1 MTDKAIDVSVVI
13 PTCRRVVHVREAID
27 SALNQQGV
35 TLEVIVVDDDP
46 AGSARVC
53 IDAVDDSRLRY
64 LVRQTP
70 SNRRPAMVRN
80 DGAKLARGRFIH
92 FLDDDDVLVPGALAA
107 LMRLAD
113 ASTPH
118 RAMVFGQVEPFGDNP
133 QVLLAQRAH
142 FSWAIR
148 IASRLKYRWQ
158 LAASLVYCPAVLINS
173 ACLARRSAF
182 EAIGGFDTSIP
193 VCEDADFWSR
203 MALQGG
209 FAHLDQVVVRYRTG
223 APSLMHDLVQGDPK
237 LHESY
242 RIIQG
247 KFSRELGRLPALAMK
262 VWARLFVRR

>member
-173 ACLARRSAF
+173 RLRYQHPGVRRRRLLVADGLARGICPPGPGCCQIPHRGALTDARS
-182 EAIGGFDTSIP
+182 
-193 VCEDADFWSR
+193 
-203 MALQGG
+203 
-209 FAHLDQVVVRYRTG
+209 G
-223 APSLMHDLVQGDPK
+223 A
-237 LHESY
+237 
-242 RIIQG
+242 
-247 KFSRELGRLPALAMK
+247 
-262 VWARLFVRR
+262 RRPQAA